1 MSPQLHP
8 AGFRINDK
16 PIAASFAHPFS
27 FQPLENGFR
36 DDTCVASSNN
46 LGGGEGFWM
55 KYWDDGT
62 SVAEMTFEVEEP
74 EPGVIDIVKPKKKKE
89 QRGQYGCKQP
99 LLHSVEHLKASNDQ
113 VSSFLGSVSKGIK
126 AAEAVASALPVSN
139 KPVTLSLTKS
149 SASLA
154 KTNPLAA
161 GV

>member
-27 FQPLENGFR
+27 FQPLGEHGLR

-46 LGGGEGFWM
+46 MGGGEGFWV

-74 EPGVIDIVKPKKKKE
+74 EPE
-89 QRGQYGCKQP
+89 E
-99 LLHSVEHLKASNDQ
+99 L
-113 VSSFLGSVSKGIK
+113 VSSAAMHLQWNRCGSAPAERQDGIP
-126 AAEAVASALPVSN
+126 AA
-139 KPVTLSLTKS
+139 
-149 SASLA
+149 
-154 KTNPLAA
+154 
-161 GV
+161 